1 MRNLMHKAE
10 AILCAQAAEAAC
22 VILHASISYESGPL
36 LDCIYFPPAEDEK
49 KDTIITIAAA
59 VHEECMA
66 VFFCKKQGIQLTDK

>member
-36 LDCIYFPPAEDEK
+36 FPPAEDEK
-49 KDTIITIAAA
+49 KDTIITIADR
-59 VHEECMA
+59 C
-66 VFFCKKQGIQLTDK
+66 T